1 MPIELVKRLV
11 DEGAHVTAY
20 DPKGMEKAREWQLIP
35 ESVKLAADPLEA
47 VTGAEALV
55 LATEWKEFSNV
66 DLQEIKKRMHTPL
79 VFDGRNLFDPQT
91 MKELGFIYYGV
102 GRNPR

>member
-1 MPIELVKRLV
+1 M
-11 DEGAHVTAY
+11 
-20 DPKGMEKAREWQLIP
+20 
-35 ESVKLAADPLEA
+35 
-47 VTGAEALV
+47 
-55 LATEWKEFSNV
+55 LATEWKECANV
-66 DLQEIKKRMHTPL
+66 DLQEVKSRMHTPL